1 MTPNYYSNYP
11 VYQQQYQQPIMMQQ
25 PVTQPVQQMQGSQM
39 FVWVQSEK
47 EAMDYPLSAGQSLF
61 LMNQNDNYLYAKSVD
76 QLGKSTFLKKRL
88 VDESDN
94 REPTVDLS
102 EYIRREEIEN
112 LISDK
117 IQREVEKRVSEIS
130 FKPTKTKKQVIV
142 DEED

>member
-1 MTPNYYSNYP
+1 MTPNYYPNYQSNYQP
-11 VYQQQYQQPIMMQQ
+11 NYPQYQQPMMVQQ
-25 PVTQPVQQMQGSQM
+25 PQIQHQILA
-39 FVWVQSEK
+39 WVQNED
-47 EAMDYPLSAGQSLF
+47 EGINFPLNAGQSIF
-61 LMNQNDNYLYAKSVD
+61 LMNQREPYLYMKSVD

-94 REPTVDLS
+94 KEPTVDLS

-112 LISDK
+112 LISDR